1 MPPEPEGHI
10 FQLLSASAPA
20 AQTAA
25 DTMTV
30 QDAIFSVVLLLLL
43 ILVNGFFAASEIAI
57 ITLNDSKMKKMAEEG
72 NKKAKKIVKLTENSS
87 RFLSTIQIGVTLS
100 GFLTSASASQSFA
113 NLLADQ
119 LTFLPFSRSAIVG
132 VATVIITIVLSYF
145 SFVLGEL
152 VPKKIAMQKAEQMS
166 FRFVGILSAT
176 AKIFSPFISFLSFS
190 TNLVLRIL
198 GVDPNHSEETVT
210 EEEILMMVDVGEE
223 KGVIDEGAKEMISNI
238 FEFDDRAVSEI
249 MTHRTEVIA
258 VEDTM
263 TFQQAIPW
271 QWKRD
276 IPGCLFFTS
285 SWTPFWVFST
295 SKMF

>member
-119 LTFLPFSRSAIVG
+119 LTFLPFSRAAIVG

-145 SFVLGEL
+145 SLVLGEL
-152 VPKKIAMQKAEQMS
+152 VPKKIAMQKAEQLS

-176 AKIFSPFISFLSFS
+176 AKIFSPLISILSFS
-190 TNLVLRIL
+190 TNLVHRIL
-198 GVDPNHSEETVT
+198 GVDPNH
-210 EEEILMMVDVGEE
+210 
-223 KGVIDEGAKEMISNI
+223 
-238 FEFDDRAVSEI
+238 
-249 MTHRTEVIA
+249 
-258 VEDTM
+258 
-263 TFQQAIPW
+263 
-271 QWKRD
+271 
-276 IPGCLFFTS
+276 
-285 SWTPFWVFST
+285 
-295 SKMF
+295 